1 MGVVSDVRLSEVQ
14 EIVQE
19 LVAPDLK
26 AIGAKLD
33 ALRESFT
40 ALEGRQS
47 ASEERML
54 KAIAQSEEK
63 ILLTLKVALLSQQNE
78 QLLKK
83 VNDLE
88 RSTQ

>member
-1 MGVVSDVRLSEVQ
+1 MGVASDVRA
-14 EIVQE
+14 IVQE
-19 LVAPDLK
+19 SVTPDLQ

-33 ALRESFT
+33 ALQESFV

-47 ASEERML
+47 ASEKRML

-63 ILLTLKVALLSQQNE
+63 ILLTLKVALLSQGNE

-83 VNDLE
+83 VNDME
-88 RSTQ
+88 QKAQ

>member
-1 MGVVSDVRLSEVQ
+1 MGAVSDIREV
-14 EIVQE
+14 VQE

-33 ALRESFT
+33 ALRESFP

-83 VNDLE
+83 VTDLE
-88 RSTQ
+88 RTAQ